1 MANDGDWKAIGYWV
15 NGGNKRQ
22 AASAAAL
29 FLNPIC
35 L

>member
-1 MANDGDWKAIGYWV
+1 MAMANDGYWV
-15 NGGNKRQ
+15 NGGKRQ